1 MRDLLKASG
10 MDVDSMSL
18 GVKPTPEK
26 AINIGLLAYDQD
38 EVGVYNAVV
47 GSLSGCLVYLVG
59 LGR

>member
-47 GSLSGCLVYLVG
+47 GSLSG
-59 LGR
+59 